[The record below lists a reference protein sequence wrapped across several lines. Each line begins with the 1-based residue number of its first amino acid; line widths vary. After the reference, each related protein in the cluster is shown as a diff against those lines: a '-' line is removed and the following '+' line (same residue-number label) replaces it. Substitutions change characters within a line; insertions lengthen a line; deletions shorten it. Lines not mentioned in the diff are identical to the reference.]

1 MTQSE
6 GVARTDAAMIG
17 LVWQV
22 MLLLVERL
30 VVGYTGHFGSMGTR
44 MGEEGT
50 CSKHHYNHALAHQC
64 THHLPTQLRL
74 TARAI
79 RLHSIHHAHVHP
91 GTTLTCPHVSPFCLP
106 KTHI

>member
-50 CSKHHYNHALAHQC
+50 CQN
-64 THHLPTQLRL
+64 TITTTP
-74 TARAI
+74 
-79 RLHSIHHAHVHP
+79 LHTSVLI
-91 GTTLTCPHVSPFCLP
+91 TFPHSFG
-106 KTHI
+106 